1 MGQTRIQMN
10 NRYLVSAG
18 LLCPVKAAN
27 IPAMHY
33 PSRRFT
39 KRNAGERIGARLRN
53 MSSRCGR
60 RSRPMPHQGKG
71 LTLVL
76 LILLL
81 NAAPVAAA
89 PATRRVPTGSHILS
103 IEHPFAMSDA
113 MWNELF
119 SATTPG
125 GKRLLAQQLS
135 PLVLHAEWPTN
146 TVSLQGY
153 WHLRLGIYLLNV
165 RGDGGVSSVE
175 ILRPQGH
182 IQMDS
187 ATVKAFAKWRFRPN
201 SVKEV
206 RVPAYYSRSTKRE
219 DQ

>member
-1 MGQTRIQMN
+1 
-10 NRYLVSAG
+10 
-18 LLCPVKAAN
+18 
-27 IPAMHY
+27 
-33 PSRRFT
+33 
-39 KRNAGERIGARLRN
+39 
-53 MSSRCGR
+53 MSQ
-60 RSRPMPHQGKG
+60 RSKG

-76 LILLL
+76 LILFLK
-81 NAAPVAAA
+81 ATSVTPAPE
-89 PATRRVPTGSHILS
+89 RQRVPTGSHILS

-119 SATTPG
+119 RATTAG
-125 GKRLLAQQLS
+125 GKKVSAQQLS

-146 TVSLQGY
+146 TVSLVGY
-153 WHLRLGIYLLNV
+153 WHLRLGVYLLNV
-165 RGDGGVSSVE
+165 RGDGSVSSVE

-206 RVPAYYSRSTKRE
+206 RVPAYYTHTNSRWG
-219 DQ
+219 D